1 MQILKIYKIFEVLPG
16 VYDAKEVYKQYF
28 VDEDADKAQ
37 KLADELNATYKRLGC
52 ADTYQAEVH
61 KCED

>member
-1 MQILKIYKIFEVLPG
+1 MQILKIHKIFEVLPG
-16 VYDAKEVYKQYF
+16 AYDSKEVYRQYF

-37 KLADELNATYKRLGC
+37 KLADELNATYERLGC
-52 ADTYQAEVH
+52 ADTYSAEVH

>member
-1 MQILKIYKIFEVLPG
+1 MWILKIHETHEVLPG
-16 VYDAKEVYKQYF
+16 INTSKENYRQYF
-28 VDEDADKAQ
+28 IDEDADKAQ

-52 ADTYQAEVH
+52 YDAYSAEVH